1 MELAELETNVLEF
14 QHKSFSFER
23 VATLDGTELAV
34 FSRRE
39 TETESKFRP
48 KVIRLFVV
56 VPIAQVVYDLAADLL
71 LIAPDGA
78 TPGPRGV
85 GVAAEA
91 AAGTT
96 EFNEQGLAWRRVA
109 VPSGLAYSP
118 AVLAPALERPVSL
131 AALGLGGPP

>member
-23 VATLDGTELAV
+23 VATIDGTQLAV

-48 KVIRLFVV
+48 KLIRLFVV
-56 VPIAQVVYDLAADLL
+56 VPVAQVVYDLAADLL
-71 LIAPDGA
+71 LIAPDGS

-96 EFNEQGLAWRRVA
+96 EFPEQGLAWRRVA
-109 VPSGLAYSP
+109 VPTGLAYAP
-118 AVLAPALERPVSL
+118 ADLAPALGSPGSV
-131 AALGLGGPP
+131 ATLGLGEAL